1 VAGHAEQGT
10 ELRLVVAAINDAWL
24 YGRFDELR
32 DYFHPDVVL
41 AQPGF
46 GGRTVGR
53 QALIENYRQFAREA
67 TLRSFTA
74 GEVHIDAA
82 GDSAVTTMPWTMEY
96 EIAGAQYEERGW
108 DLLVFGKRDG
118 RWVVVW
124 RTVVV
129 ER

>member
-1 VAGHAEQGT
+1 MAGEIAAI
-10 ELRLVVAAINDAWL
+10 VAAINDAWL
-24 YGRFDELR
+24 GHRFDELR

-46 GGRTVGR
+46 AKRSVGR
-53 QALIENYRQFAREA
+53 DALIESYRDFATSA
-67 TLRSFTA
+67 TIHSFDP
-74 GEVHIDAA
+74 GEVQVDMR
-82 GDSAVTTMPWTMEY
+82 GDSAVTTMPWEMDYTMS
-96 EIAGAQYEERGW
+96 GQRTRERGW

-129 ER
+129 GR

>member
-1 VAGHAEQGT
+1 MAGHAEQGT

-24 YGRFDELR
+24 HGRFDELR
-32 DYFHPDVVL
+32 DYVHPDVVL
-41 AQPGF
+41 AQPGLAK
-46 GGRTVGR
+46 RLVGR
-53 QALIENYRQFAREA
+53 EALIDHYRQFAAEA
-67 TLRSFTA
+67 AGSFRA
-74 GEVHIDAA
+74 GEIHVDAA
-82 GDSAVTTMPWTMEY
+82 GDSAVTTMPWTTDDDH
-96 EIAGAQYEERGW
+96 GW

>member
-1 VAGHAEQGT
+1 MDNV
-10 ELRLVVAAINDAWL
+10 RMIVAAINDAWL
-24 YGRFDELR
+24 NGRFDELR

-41 AQPGF
+41 AQPGMA
-46 GGRTVGR
+46 RRVVGR
-53 QALIENYRQFAREA
+53 EAVIDNYRQFAAEA
-67 TLRSFTA
+67 AGSFEA
-74 GEVHIDAA
+74 GEIRVDDA
-82 GDSAVTTMPWTMEY
+82 GESAVTTMPWTTDD
-96 EIAGAQYEERGW
+96 ERGW

>member
-1 VAGHAEQGT
+1 MTDIREIVT
-10 ELRLVVAAINDAWL
+10 RINAAWL
-24 YGRFDELR
+24 AGRFDELR

-46 GGRTVGR
+46 AKRTTG
-53 QALIENYRQFAREA
+53 REA
-67 TLRSFTA
+67 VIESYRELVRDATIHSFEA
-74 GEVHIDAA
+74 GDVHVDASA
-82 GDSAVTTMPWTMEY
+82 DSAVTTMPWSMDYTLNGQRYQEH
-96 EIAGAQYEERGW
+96 GW